1 MDASDQN
8 ADAGHEGIGLPRRR
22 FIAGVTALGAGALVG
37 GCAMNAQAPA
47 SQLERN
53 KAVALRFKKLQ
64 GTKDEHLIEK
74 EVLAPD
80 YKRHRGG
87 MLHLANNARD
97 QGFPSSGSYLRASFP
112 DRVDI
117 IEEVIAEGDQVGLLF
132 RLTGT
137 HTGNLF
143 GIPPTGRKVDVA
155 EVAILRI
162 ADGRVSEGWFMAD
175 EAGLL
180 KQIGA
185 TLPPRKDGKLIVPQP
200 TGSGEFGDDVLKRLT
215 ARAPSTR
222 EERNK
227 ISVAATK
234 SSAPPKDYRATDY
247 QQRRLGFQHMRDWGN
262 AHGVGKETPTTAL
275 PDRRDRVDTLIAEGD
290 KVWMQF
296 QISGTQT
303 GKLYGVA
310 PTGKRLEA
318 PEIGIVRIADGKW
331 KEAWYFGDELGMM
344 LQLNALHM
352 LRA

>member
-1 MDASDQN
+1 MDTSDQN
-8 ADAGHEGIGLPRRR
+8 ADARHAGIELPRRR
-22 FIAGVTALGAGALVG
+22 FLAGAAALGAGALME
-37 GCAMNAQAPA
+37 GCAMTPSAPA

-64 GTKDEHLIEK
+64 GTRDEHLIEK
-74 EVLAPD
+74 EVLAPG

-97 QGFPSSGSYLRASFP
+97 QGFPSSGSYLRAAFP
-112 DRVDI
+112 DRADV

-143 GIPPTGRKVDVA
+143 GIPPTGRKVDVP
-155 EVAILRI
+155 EIAILRI
-162 ADGRVSEGWFMAD
+162 ADGRVTEGWFMAD

-180 KQIGA
+180 KQLGA
-185 TLPPRKDGKLIVPQP
+185 TLPPRKDGKLIAPQP
-200 TGSGEFGDDVLKRLT
+200 TGTGEFGDDWLKRLS
-215 ARAPSTR
+215 ARAPVTR
-222 EERNK
+222 EELNK
-227 ISVAATK
+227 ASVASTK
-234 SSAPPKDYRATDY
+234 SSAPPKDYRAPDY
-247 QQRRLGFQHMRDWGN
+247 RQRRLGFQHMRDWGN

-275 PDRRDRVDTLIAEGD
+275 PDRRDRVDGLIAEGE

-296 QISGTQT
+296 RIAGTHT

-318 PEIGIVRIADGKW
+318 TEVGIVRIVDGKW
-331 KEAWYFGDELGMM
+331 RDAWYFGDELGMM

>member
-8 ADAGHEGIGLPRRR
+8 ADAGRAGIRMPRRK
-22 FIAGVTALGAGALVG
+22 FLAGAAALGAGALVE
-37 GCAMNAQAPA
+37 GCAVTAQAPA
-47 SQLERN
+47 SQIERN
-53 KAVALRFKKLQ
+53 RAVALRFKKLQ

-74 EVLAPD
+74 EVLAPG

-97 QGFPSSGSYLRASFP
+97 QGWPSSGSYLRAAFP
-112 DRVDI
+112 DRVDV
-117 IEEVIAEGDQVGLLF
+117 IEEVIAEGDHVGLLF

-143 GIPPTGRKVDVA
+143 GIPPTGRKVNVP

-162 ADGRVSEGWFMAD
+162 GDGRVTEGWFMAD

-180 KQIGA
+180 KQLGA
-185 TLPPRKDGKLIVPQP
+185 TLPQRKDGKLIAPLP
-200 TGSGEFGDDVLKRLT
+200 GGKGESGDEWLKRLT
-215 ARAPSTR
+215 ARAPATR

-227 ISVAATK
+227 VSVAATK
-234 SSAPPKDYRATDY
+234 SSSPPKDYRAPDY
-247 QQRRLGFQHMRDWGN
+247 KQRRLGFQHLRDWGN
-262 AHGVGKETPTTAL
+262 ANGVGKETPTTAL
-275 PDRRDRVDTLIAEGD
+275 PDRRDFVDGLIAEGD

-296 QISGTQT
+296 RISGTHT

-318 PEIGIVRIADGKW
+318 PEIGIVRVVDGKW
-331 KEAWYFGDELGMM
+331 RDAWYFGDELGMM

-352 LRA
+352 LKG

>member
-1 MDASDQN
+1 MDANDQN
-8 ADAGHEGIGLPRRR
+8 ADAGLPRRR
-22 FIAGVTALGAGALVG
+22 FIAGVAALGAGTLVE
-37 GCAMNAQAPA
+37 GCAMTAPA
-47 SQLERN
+47 PSALERN

-74 EVLAPD
+74 EVLAPG
-80 YKRHRGG
+80 YQRHRGG
-87 MLHLANNARD
+87 LLHLASNARD
-97 QGFPSSGSYLRASFP
+97 QGWPSSGSYLRAAFP
-112 DRVDI
+112 DREDVI
-117 IEEVIAEGDQVGLLF
+117 LEVIAEGDQVGLLF
-132 RLTGT
+132 RLMGT

-155 EVAILRI
+155 EVALLRVV
-162 ADGRVSEGWFMAD
+162 DGRITEGWFMAD

-180 KQIGA
+180 KQLGA

-200 TGSGEFGDDVLKRLT
+200 TGTGEFGDDVMKRLL
-215 ARAPSTR
+215 ARKPVTR
-222 EERNK
+222 EEINK
-227 ISVAATK
+227 LSVAATK
-234 SSAPPKDYRATDY
+234 TSAPPKDYRASDY
-247 QQRRLGFQHMRDWGN
+247 RQARLGFQHMRDWGN
-262 AHGVGKETPTTAL
+262 ANGVGKETPTTAL
-275 PDRRDRVDTLIAEGD
+275 PDRRDRVDGLIAEGD

-296 QISGTQT
+296 RIEGTHT

-331 KEAWYFGDELGMM
+331 KEAWYCGDELGMM

>member
-1 MDASDQN
+1 MGIGDQN
-8 ADAGHEGIGLPRRR
+8 ADACHAGINRPRRR
-22 FIAGVTALGAGALVG
+22 LLASAAALGAGALVD
-37 GCAMNAQAPA
+37 GCAMTTQARA

-74 EVLAPD
+74 EVLAPG

-87 MLHLANNARD
+87 MLHLASNARD
-97 QGFPSSGSYLRASFP
+97 QGWPSSGSYLRAAFP
-112 DRVDI
+112 DRVDV
-117 IEEVIAEGDQVGLLF
+117 IEEVIAEGDQIGLLF

-143 GIPPTGRKVDVA
+143 GIPPTGRKVDVP

-162 ADGRVSEGWFMAD
+162 GDGRVTEGWFMAD

-180 KQIGA
+180 KQLGA

-200 TGSGEFGDDVLKRLT
+200 TGAGASGDDWLKRLT
-215 ARAPSTR
+215 ARPAATV

-234 SSAPPKDYRATDY
+234 SSAPPKDYRAPDY
-247 QQRRLGFQHMRDWGN
+247 RQRRLGFQHMRDWGN
-262 AHGVGKETPTTAL
+262 ANGVGKETPTTAL
-275 PDRRDRVDTLIAEGD
+275 PDRRDSVDGFIAEGD

-296 QISGTQT
+296 RIAGTQT
-303 GKLYGVA
+303 GRLYGVA
-310 PTGKRLEA
+310 PTGRRLEA
-318 PEIGIVRIADGKW
+318 AEIGIVRVVDGKW
-331 KEAWYFGDELGMM
+331 KDAWYFGDELGMM

-352 LRA
+352 LKT